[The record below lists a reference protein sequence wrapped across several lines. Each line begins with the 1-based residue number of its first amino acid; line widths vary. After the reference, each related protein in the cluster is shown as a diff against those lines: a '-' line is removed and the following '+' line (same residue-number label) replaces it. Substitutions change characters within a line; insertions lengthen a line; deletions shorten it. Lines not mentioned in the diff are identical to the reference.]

1 MSLKEVKEKGFLY
14 LVIFLVVCLIISI
27 VQLFNLM

>member
-14 LVIFLVVCLIISI
+14 LIIFLIVCLVISI
-27 VQLFNLM
+27 IQLFNLM